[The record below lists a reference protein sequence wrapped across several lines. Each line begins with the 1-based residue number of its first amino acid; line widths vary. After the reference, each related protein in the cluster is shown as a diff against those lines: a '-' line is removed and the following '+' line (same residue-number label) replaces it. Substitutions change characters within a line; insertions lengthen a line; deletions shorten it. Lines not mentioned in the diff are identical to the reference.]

1 MGHTNWPPFKH
12 EIKEPRTG
20 KKCREQRKFQPE
32 NRINQTQFNF
42 IFFFFYKFSSGA
54 PPPLGFIQL
63 VNYRNL
69 CN

>member
-20 KKCREQRKFQPE
+20 KKCREQRNF
-32 NRINQTQFNF
+32 NRKIESIRHNS
-42 IFFFFYKFSSGA
+42 IFFFFFNKFSSGA